1 MGLMKQNALW
11 FRFLCLNLVLFKL
24 IISLLEVDKVSIIKK
39 SAAGKKKY
47 SIANKPCN
55 KCNGLI
61 SWDGL
66 DKDNPTPPIHVD
78 ENGFLIDDGSCPAN
92 IPEY

>member
-1 MGLMKQNALW
+1 MNEFETKVIEGLAK
-11 FRFLCLNLVLFKL
+11 
-24 IISLLEVDKVSIIKK
+24 IISLLEDKKQNSIKK

-61 SWDGL
+61 SWDGF
-66 DKDNPTPPIHVD
+66 DKESPTPPIHVD
-78 ENGFLIDDGSCPAN
+78 ESGFLIDDGTC
-92 IPEY
+92 PEYLPEY

>member
-1 MGLMKQNALW
+1 MNEFETKVIEGLA
-11 FRFLCLNLVLFKL
+11 R
-24 IISLLEVDKVSIIKK
+24 IISLLEDKKPNAIKK
-39 SAAGKKKY
+39 TSSGSKKKY

-61 SWDGL
+61 SWDGYS
-66 DKDNPTPPIHVD
+66 KENPTLPIHVD
-78 ENGFLIDDGSCPAN
+78 ENGFIIEDGSCPEY